1 MKASDYIA
9 IISIVVSAVIALIG
23 AIYTIISNS
32 KKFEIA
38 QSYTSEIIAWYEKVV
53 KILIRFKE
61 YIDEPTYDKKAD
73 LAELS
78 ALIEVGRFYF
88 PNVKS
93 DSGFGSTNPLA
104 YRGFR
109 HKTLELL
116 VELYI
121 VISEQIPKSKNSFKR
136 FISEQEREFTS
147 CVFEMLD
154 PNKRKKLLK
163 RYADITLNNNIG
175 Y

>member
-9 IISIVVSAVIALIG
+9 IISIVVTAVIALIG

-38 QSYTSEIIAWYEKVV
+38 QSYTSEIITWYEKVV
-53 KILIRFKE
+53 KIVIKFKE
-61 YIDEPTYDKKAD
+61 FIDISTYDKKVD

-88 PNVKS
+88 PNIKA
-93 DSGFGSTNPLA
+93 DGFGSNNPLA

-109 HKTLELL
+109 HKTLEIL
-116 VELYI
+116 VEIYEVMSVEVLI
-121 VISEQIPKSKNSFKR
+121 DINSTKEYVN
-136 FISEQEREFTS
+136 EQEREFTS